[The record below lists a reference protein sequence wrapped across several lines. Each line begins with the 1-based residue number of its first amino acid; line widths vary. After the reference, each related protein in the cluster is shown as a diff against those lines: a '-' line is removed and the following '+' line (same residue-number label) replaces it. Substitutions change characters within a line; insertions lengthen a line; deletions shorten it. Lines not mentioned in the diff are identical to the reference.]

1 MGQNQLWLL
10 GASIK
15 CAWLIALLLQRTH
28 LLGPKAKVCFL
39 WFCFLYF
46 FFYIFPPSELGGKG
60 LAVAAVHVCV
70 HTTEKHS
77 AWGAAKKRRG
87 ENKWSQ
93 DQAEKKKKKQSIQ
106 LQKQYIQPNT
116 LLARQKLIDCFS
128 GAHSTA
134 CIFSSSWGIS
144 VKNFMLSTLSGQRKA
159 GWKTWQ
165 QIRKKSLGVF
175 RSFPAADQVFFGS
188 FQRKPLFDF
197 LKEYQ
202 SYSRSWE
209 ARSCYTTERCFLRA

>member
-1 MGQNQLWLL
+1 M
-10 GASIK
+10 
-15 CAWLIALLLQRTH
+15 
-28 LLGPKAKVCFL
+28 
-39 WFCFLYF
+39 
-46 FFYIFPPSELGGKG
+46 LGGKG

-70 HTTEKHS
+70 HTTEKHP

-93 DQAEKKKKKQSIQ
+93 DRAEKKKKQSIQ

-116 LLARQKLIDCFS
+116 LLARQKLIDRFS

-144 VKNFMLSTLSGQRKA
+144 VKNFTLSALSGQRKA

-175 RSFPAADQVFFGS
+175 RSFPAAGQVFFWLFSEEATVWFPEGIS
-188 FQRKPLFDF
+188 ELLEELGGQELLHNRKMFSKSL
-197 LKEYQ
+197 E
-202 SYSRSWE
+202 
-209 ARSCYTTERCFLRA
+209 